1 MQKAVFLDR
10 DGVLNFDS
18 GFISDLDNLRI
29 LPKVIEGLSK
39 IKALGFITIII
50 SNQSGV
56 ARKYFDLE
64 TMRAVDA
71 SIKQLINK
79 DKILLDDSFYCPHHS
94 NFDKKCNCRKPKIG
108 LIKKA
113 VTKYNLDMN
122 QSFFIGDKIEDIICG
137 KNADCKTILV
147 PKNLQKFTTINDQN
161 KQPDFIAKDLLE
173 AGYWIEKNI

>member
-18 GFISDLDNLRI
+18 GFISGLDNIKI

-39 IKALGFITIII
+39 IKSIGFMTIII

-56 ARKYFDLE
+56 ARKYFNLE

-71 SIKQLINK
+71 HIKQLINK
-79 DKILLDDSFYCPHHS
+79 DKILLDDSFYCPHHPE
-94 NFDKKCNCRKPKIG
+94 FDKRCNCRKPKIG

-113 VTKYNLDMN
+113 VTKYNLNVN
-122 QSFFIGDKIEDIICG
+122 QSFFIGDKVEDIICG

-147 PKNLQKFTTINDQN
+147 PINLKKHIQAT
-161 KQPDFIAKDLLE
+161 PDFKAQNLVE
-173 AGYWIEKNI
+173 AAFWIERNQK

>member
-18 GFISDLDNLRI
+18 GFVSDLDNVKI

-39 IKALGFITIII
+39 IKSLGFMAIII

-56 ARKYFDLE
+56 AKKYFDLE
-64 TMRAVDA
+64 TMQAVDTR
-71 SIKQLINK
+71 IKQLINK
-79 DKILLDDSFYCPHHS
+79 DKILLDDSFYCPHHPE
-94 NFDKKCNCRKPKIG
+94 FDKKCNCRKPKIG

-113 VTKYNLDMN
+113 MTKYNLGMN
-122 QSFFIGDKIEDIICG
+122 QSFFIGDKAEDIICG

-147 PKNLQKFTTINDQN
+147 PINLKKHIQAA
-161 KQPDFIAKDLLE
+161 PDFIAKDLIE
-173 AGYWIEKNI
+173 AAFWIERNQK